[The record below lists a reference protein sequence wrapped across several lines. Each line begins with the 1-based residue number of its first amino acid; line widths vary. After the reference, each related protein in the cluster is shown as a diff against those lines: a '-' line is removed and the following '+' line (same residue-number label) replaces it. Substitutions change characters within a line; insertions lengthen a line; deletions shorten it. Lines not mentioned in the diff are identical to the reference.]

1 MKTSTEVGI
10 RDLRDHLSKYVAEVA
25 EGSEIV
31 ITDHGRAVARIV
43 PLDGDRVL
51 DRLIASGSVTPAST
65 RARARPARRLA
76 ATGSVSELVAE
87 QRGGR

>member
-10 RDLRDHLSKYVAEVA
+10 RDLRDHLSRYITQVA
-25 EGSEIV
+25 EGSEVV

-51 DRLIASGSVTPAST
+51 DRLIAEGSVTPAST
-65 RARARPARRLA
+65 RIRARPARRLTA
-76 ATGSVSELVAE
+76 SGSVSELVAE
-87 QRGGR
+87 QRR